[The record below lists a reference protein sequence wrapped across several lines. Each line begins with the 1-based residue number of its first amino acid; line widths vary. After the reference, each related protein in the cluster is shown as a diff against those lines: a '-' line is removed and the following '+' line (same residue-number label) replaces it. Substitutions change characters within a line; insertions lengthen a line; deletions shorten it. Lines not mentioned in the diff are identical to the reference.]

1 MGNEWANQLRTTLLE
16 IAGLMVAFGLLVVLV
31 KAFFAS
37 LRKPK
42 AFKADLYEAIP
53 NLLSESEARFYEA
66 LYAAVGQ
73 QFPSSTQSRTL

>member
-42 AFKADLYEAIP
+42 ASKRIFMK
-53 NLLSESEARFYEA
+53 
-66 LYAAVGQ
+66 
-73 QFPSSTQSRTL
+73 PSQIS